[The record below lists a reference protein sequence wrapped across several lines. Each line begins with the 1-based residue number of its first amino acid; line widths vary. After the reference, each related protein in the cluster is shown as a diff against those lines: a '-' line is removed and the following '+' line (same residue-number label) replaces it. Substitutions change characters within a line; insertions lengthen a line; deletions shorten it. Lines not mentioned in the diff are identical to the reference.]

1 MARAGSILWLRRD
14 LRRGDLPAL
23 GAAAEAAGDSSVL
36 VLYVLDP
43 TLWKG
48 AGDARRAWLAATLE
62 TANEAY
68 DGRLCLLRGNPRTV
82 VPRVAKETGAGS
94 VHVSRETTPAG
105 RRRDEAVREKLQK
118 AWVGWVETGTPYA
131 VGPGSVV
138 NGSGTEYKVF
148 TPFSRAWRDHGWPD
162 PA

>member
-43 TLWKG
+43 KLWEG

-105 RRRDEAVREKLQK
+105 RRRDEASATIRRRALGRAGSSVRCSGCRIRCKRRC
-118 AWVGWVETGTPYA
+118 A
-131 VGPGSVV
+131 VR
-138 NGSGTEYKVF
+138 SGAR
-148 TPFSRAWRDHGWPD
+148 SRSPTR
-162 PA
+162 